1 MARGINKVILI
12 GNLGTDPEVRYMPQG
27 GAVANLTVATSESWT
42 DKATNEKKEQTE
54 WHRVVIY
61 QRLAEIAGEYLRK
74 GSKVYIEGKLKT
86 RKWQDKDGVE
96 RYTTEII
103 ANELQMLDGRGEGQ
117 QQGGGMGGGQQGGYQ
132 KPAAPQGGYQQAA
145 PQQNFQQPAQPAYQP
160 AAPAGGYQQPQG
172 GYQQRPAQPQGG
184 YQQPAQPQQRAPMEP
199 PIDFDDDIP
208 F

>member
-12 GNLGTDPEVRYMPQG
+12 GNLGADPEVRYMPQG
-27 GAVANLTVATSESWT
+27 GAVANMTIATSESWT
-42 DKATNEKKEQTE
+42 DKATNERKEQTE
-54 WHRVVIY
+54 WHRIVIY

-86 RKWQDKDGVE
+86 RKWTDKDGVE
-96 RYTTEII
+96 RYTTEIV

-117 QQGGGMGGGQQGGYQ
+117 QGGMGGGMGGGQQGGYQ
-132 KPAAPQGGYQQAA
+132 PRAPQQNAPQQNAPAYQQAPQQNYQQPAQGGYQK
-145 PQQNFQQPAQPAYQP
+145 PAQS
-160 AAPAGGYQQPQG
+160 
-172 GYQQRPAQPQGG
+172 QGG
-184 YQQPAQPQQRAPMEP
+184 YQQPAQSQQRPPMEP

>member
-1 MARGINKVILI
+1 LPLAISNHFAGEIRMARVILI
-12 GNLGTDPEVRYMPQG
+12 GNLGQDPEVRYMPQG
-27 GAVANLTVATSESWT
+27 GAVANLSIATSESWK
-42 DKATNEKKEQTE
+42 DKATGEMKEQTE

-86 RKWQDKDGVE
+86 RKWQDQQGVE
-96 RYTTEII
+96 RYTTEIV

-117 QQGGGMGGGQQGGYQ
+117 GGGMGSGMGGGQQAYQ
-132 KPAAPQGGYQQAA
+132 PRTPQQAA
-145 PQQNFQQPAQPAYQP
+145 PQQAAYQG
-160 AAPAGGYQQPQG
+160 APQQNFQPQG
-172 GYQQRPAQPQGG
+172 NYQKPAQPQDGFQQ
-184 YQQPAQPQQRAPMEP
+184 QQPPAQQRPPMEP

>member
-42 DKATNEKKEQTE
+42 DKATNERKEQTE

-132 KPAAPQGGYQQAA
+132 KPAATQSGYQQAAPQQAYQAPAQGGYQQAA
-145 PQQNFQQPAQPAYQP
+145 PQQQS
-160 AAPAGGYQQPQG
+160 G

>member
-42 DKATNEKKEQTE
+42 DKNTNEKKEQTE

-103 ANELQMLDGRGEGQ
+103 ANELQMLDGRGDGQ

-145 PQQNFQQPAQPAYQP
+145 PQQNFQQPAAQPAYQQ

-172 GYQQRPAQPQGG
+172 GYQQRPQQAG

>member
-103 ANELQMLDGRGEGQ
+103 ANELQMLDGRGDGQ

-132 KPAAPQGGYQQAA
+132 KPVQQQSGYQQAA
-145 PQQNFQQPAQPAYQP
+145 PQQNFQQPAQPAFQQP
-160 AAPAGGYQQPQG
+160 AQSAGYQQQG
-172 GYQQRPAQPQGG
+172 GYQQRPQQGG

>member
-42 DKATNEKKEQTE
+42 DKNTNEKKEQTE

-117 QQGGGMGGGQQGGYQ
+117 PQGGGMGGGMSGGQQGGYQ

-145 PQQNFQQPAQPAYQP
+145 PQQAYQ
-160 AAPAGGYQQPQG
+160 ASAQGGYQQSAPQQQG
-172 GYQQRPAQPQGG
+172 GYQQRPAQQQGG
-184 YQQPAQPQQRAPMEP
+184 YQQPQQQQQRAPMEP

>member
-42 DKATNEKKEQTE
+42 DKNTNEKKEQTE

-117 QQGGGMGGGQQGGYQ
+117 PQGGGMGGGMSGGQQGGYQ

-145 PQQNFQQPAQPAYQP
+145 PQQAYQAPAQ
-160 AAPAGGYQQPQG
+160 GGYQQSAPQQQG
-172 GYQQRPAQPQGG
+172 GYQQRPAQQQGG